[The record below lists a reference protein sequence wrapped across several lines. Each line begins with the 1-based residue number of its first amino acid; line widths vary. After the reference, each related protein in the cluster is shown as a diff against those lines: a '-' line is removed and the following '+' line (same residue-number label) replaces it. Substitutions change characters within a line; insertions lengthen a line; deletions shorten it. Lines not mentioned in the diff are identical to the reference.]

1 MSAFAPWF
9 IPAIVAARQRATV
22 CKFKAAGAD
31 HPSSARTLAEVGVR
45 DNHLF
50 SRLVRAGVLVAADK
64 NSYFLSVDGLARWE
78 RRARI
83 RVLIAMALILIGV
96 LVARVVTRR

>member
-31 HPSSARTLAEVGVR
+31 HPSGARTLADVGVR

-50 SRLVRAGVLVAADK
+50 SRLVRAGVVVAADD
-64 NSYFLSVDGLARWE
+64 NRYFLSADGLSRWE

-83 RVLIAMALILIGV
+83 GVLIAMTMVLVGV
-96 LVARVVTRR
+96 LVALFVAGP